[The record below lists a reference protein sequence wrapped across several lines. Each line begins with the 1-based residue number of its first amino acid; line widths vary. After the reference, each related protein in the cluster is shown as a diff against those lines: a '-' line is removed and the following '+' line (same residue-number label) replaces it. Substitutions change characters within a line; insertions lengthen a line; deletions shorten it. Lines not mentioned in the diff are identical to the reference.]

1 LPKGILEFIELII
14 DGFIMESIGL
24 FMLPMDGIML
34 FIPMPGII
42 LFMPFIIPDIM
53 LPGPPMP
60 LELPQPLANVANGKA
75 NNAAIDTPV
84 ISFVSLVIFVCVL
97 LIACV
102 AKQRSKK
109 MPRAYVRGIFII
121 IFARSVARFFQLI
134 FNCKSKV
141 KSRPLSFCNRANPA
155 MPN

>member
-102 AKQRSKK
+102 ASQRKQEDVTGVGPWHLHYYSS
-109 MPRAYVRGIFII
+109 RA
-121 IFARSVARFFQLI
+121 AL
-134 FNCKSKV
+134 
-141 KSRPLSFCNRANPA
+141 RAFLA
-155 MPN
+155 SI